1 LRAMKGRCRRRDL
14 EWQHSKQEQDKET
27 FHGGRV

>member
-1 LRAMKGRCRRRDL
+1 LRAMKGRCRPRNL
-14 EWQHSKQEQDKET
+14 ERQHRQQEQDKET